1 MTSSIT
7 ADRCKQFT
15 IATIVGNRFD
25 DDPSR
30 RCDDSDRVSSAT
42 HIRRC
47 EPSQRISLGLL
58 SVISRNFAQPRTV
71 PVIIG
76 NRRTVDRTT
85 QRQDRQTVRTVIR
98 PCITPCTVAPN
109 VTSRALP
116 TLYVLNAAS
125 IAKPH
130 AIQHL
135 SADLVSYG
143 VHIAVITETHL
154 KQKHADHF
162 AAIGGYSLFRRDR
175 AGRKGGGVAVY
186 VNSQLSATVWT
197 STSDSPLFEL
207 LWVRVCT
214 DARDVIVGALYHPP
228 QPLYQTAELLNHIEV
243 CVDAVASAFP
253 AALIVLA
260 GDFNTLPEDD
270 VVARTAMCSI
280 VDQPTRGTNKL
291 DRIYVSE
298 PDYTSIKVVTSTGKS
313 DHKAV
318 IAYTGSPLKT
328 ANKSKT
334 QLMFRRRSPNQHALF
349 LSYLSSLDISFDTR
363 NDVQTNFDELYQILL
378 CLLDHFYPQRKITI
392 TSTDPDFITP
402 TVKSQPQLR
411 CKNQLMRAG

>member
-1 MTSSIT
+1 MTGHSTSI
-7 ADRCKQFT
+7 AC
-15 IATIVGNRFD
+15 
-25 DDPSR
+25 
-30 RCDDSDRVSSAT
+30 
-42 HIRRC
+42 
-47 EPSQRISLGLL
+47 
-58 SVISRNFAQPRTV
+58 
-71 PVIIG
+71 
-76 NRRTVDRTT
+76 
-85 QRQDRQTVRTVIR
+85 QDRQTVRTVIR

-109 VTSRALP
+109 VRSRALP

-130 AIQHL
+130 DIQHL
-135 SADLVSYG
+135 SADLVSYA

-175 AGRKGGGVAVY
+175 AGRKGGDVA
-186 VNSQLSATVWT
+186 

-243 CVDAVASAFP
+243 CVDSVASAFP

-298 PDYTSIKVVTSTGKS
+298 PDYTSINVVTSTGKS

-328 ANKSKT
+328 ANKSK
-334 QLMFRRRSPNQHALF
+334 Q
-349 LSYLSSLDISFDTR
+349 DTT
-363 NDVQTNFDELYQILL
+363 DVPATFFKL
-378 CLLDHFYPQRKITI
+378 
-392 TSTDPDFITP
+392 
-402 TVKSQPQLR
+402 
-411 CKNQLMRAG
+411 